1 MNKQT
6 VLIILIIGVLA
17 VAGIFFIRGVSPS
30 GESEANPSN
39 NQKKPP
45 RVRAIAATE
54 AAISSGLELTG
65 SVAPYRVARLAS
77 PAEGPVADIRVRE
90 ADRVKAGDSLLF
102 IGRKKGADAL
112 ITSLREELK
121 KEEDNLSRTRQLVE
135 SEALPGEQLDQ
146 ARSAFEKVHAQ
157 LVRAE
162 ETARDYAIYA
172 PWEGVVSRVNVK
184 EGEFVAPRAVLL
196 EIFDPASLVILAAVP
211 EKHAA
216 EVTAGMRVN
225 VRLDAYPGDVM
236 QGRIERVYP
245 YLDSRLRTRTM
256 EITLEK
262 PIDLLPGMF
271 ARLNVLLKNID
282 DAVIVPLEALVTTPK
297 GPVVFVVEDGNAIA
311 RAVKTGIEADNRIQ
325 LVSGVQPGDKVI
337 IAGNEKLKSGV
348 EVSLAND
355 EKSGM
360 GKNKGMAEQPVP
372 QNNKAGDDGQ

>member
-216 EVTAGMRVN
+216 EVTAGMRVD
-225 VRLDAYPGDVM
+225 VRLDAYPGDIM

-297 GPVVFVVEDGNAIA
+297 GQVVFVVEDGKAVA

-337 IAGNEKLKSGV
+337 IAGNEKLKSGMD
-348 EVSLAND
+348 VSLAKD

-360 GKNKGMAEQPVP
+360 GKNKGMAEQPAL